1 MPTAVTATPARAAA
15 FFACAAAW
23 AAANLLA
30 WTLLSGGPKA
40 VGEALRLFARNPVF
54 WTLAGSVGFG
64 VFYAGVTLASTF
76 SPGWVVAATWQSTIL
91 ATPLVLWTH
100 LFLVLLIY
108 FVGFWTRKGQ
118 TLAMRTWRIRL
129 ENREGRAPRPAQ
141 ALLRYLLCWPS
152 FGLFGIGIF
161 WAWLD
166 PDRQF
171 LHDRLAGTHIVFC

>member
-1 MPTAVTATPARAAA
+1 MAAA
-15 FFACAAAW
+15 GAVEFPGIFRR
-23 AAANLLA
+23 LA
-30 WTLLSGGPKA
+30 SLCYETLLVLGFLA
-40 VGEALRLFARNPVF
+40 VALLLPHILIGHFLHR
-54 WTLAGSVGFG
+54 
-64 VFYAGVTLASTF
+64 
-76 SPGWVVAATWQSTIL
+76 L
-91 ATPLVLWTH
+91 ATPLVLWAH
-100 LFLVLLIY
+100 LFLALLIY

-171 LHDRLAGTHIVFC
+171 LHDRLAGTRIVSC